1 MILALTFKSKL
12 LTCLLAIF
20 LIGVMVT
27 APLKSTLTFAQT
39 AESRPN
45 FLVLVGDDFG
55 YSDIGAFGSEISTPN
70 LDALAKE
77 GKIFTNYHT
86 AATCSPARV
95 SLLTGVDYHIGG
107 IGTMFELIADNQ
119 KGKPGYET
127 HINDEVVTVGELL
140 HDAGYHTLLSGK
152 WHLAGQSSHPGTA
165 PFDRGFEKSFTL
177 LGDGANHFNDR
188 EYVPG
193 WPVIFMED
201 NKVVP
206 RPGNNTVYSA
216 ELYTNKL
223 IDYINSTYKDGKP
236 LFMYLSFQEAHTP
249 FQAPRDNIE
258 KYFNIY
264 KTAGW
269 DKIREQR
276 FEKQKEMGFWNANL
290 TLPERLPPNVSWDSL
305 SSEQKNYAAMVMA
318 VHAAMIE
325 QLDKNVGRMID
336 YLKSIGKY
344 DNTFIMFTSDNES
357 SEPIDILKFK
367 YLSGVNVTKGEQ
379 MMYLVNNTLNNLG
392 NANSDFNY
400 GPWGTYQ
407 SVAPFSGFK
416 GSQFE
421 GGIRVPLVMK
431 LPATMNINAT
441 KNATTMTGSVNNNS
455 SSNQVKS
462 FAFVN
467 DITPTI
473 LDLAK
478 VSHPDTY
485 KDRPVHAMMG
495 KSLVPIL
502 NGTTDRVY
510 ADDEP
515 VAMELFNSTSARMGD
530 WKAVHDAATDAGGVW
545 RLFNVVNDP
554 GENKDL
560 SSQHPEILQK
570 LVSAYEKYAKD
581 VGVVIPRGDLFSMA
595 IRAMTAVDNST
606 QQTII
611 LENMIPSYG
620 SPPER
625 TYVNN

>member
-1 MILALTFKSKL
+1 MIFALTFKSKL

-27 APLKSTLTFAQT
+27 APLKSTFTFAQT
-39 AESRPN
+39 QDSRPN
-45 FLVLVGDDFG
+45 FLVLIGDDFG

-95 SLLTGVDYHIGG
+95 SLLTGVDYHIAG

-127 HINDEVVTVGELL
+127 YINDKVVTVAELL
-140 HDAGYHTLLSGK
+140 RDAGYHTLLSGK

-165 PFDRGFEKSFTL
+165 PYDRGFEKSFTL

-201 NKVVP
+201 DKVVP

-216 ELYTNKL
+216 ELYTDKL
-223 IDYINSTYKDGKP
+223 IDYVNSTYKDGKP

-258 KYFNIY
+258 KYYNIY

-276 FEKQKEMGFWNANL
+276 FEKQKEMGFWNTNL
-290 TLPERLPPNVSWDSL
+290 TLPGRLPPNVSWDSL

-379 MMYLVNNTLNNLG
+379 MIYLVNNSLHNLG
-392 NANSDFNY
+392 KANSDINY
-400 GPWGTYQ
+400 GPWGTFQ

-431 LPATMNINAT
+431 LPATVTTNAT
-441 KNATTMTGSVNNNS
+441 KNTTTTTSINNTS
-455 SSNQVKS
+455 SSNQVNS
-462 FAFVN
+462 FSFVN

-485 KDRPVHAMMG
+485 KGRPVHAMMG

-502 NGTTDRVY
+502 AGAIDRVY

-530 WKAVHDAATDAGGVW
+530 WKAVHDAATDASGVW

-581 VGVVIPRGDLFSMA
+581 VGVVIPRGDIFSMA
-595 IRAMTAVDNST
+595 VKAMTPVDNST
-606 QQTII
+606 QQTVI
-611 LENMIPSYG
+611 LENMIPGYG

>member
-1 MILALTFKSKL
+1 
-12 LTCLLAIF
+12 
-20 LIGVMVT
+20 MVT
-27 APLKSTLTFAQT
+27 APLKSTFTFVQAQT
-39 AESRPN
+39 PDNRPN
-45 FLVLVGDDFG
+45 FLVMIGDDFG
-55 YSDIGAFGSEISTPN
+55 YSDIGSFGSEIATPN
-70 LDALAKE
+70 LDMLAKE

-95 SLLTGVDYHIGG
+95 SLLTGVDYHVAG

-127 HINDEVVTVGELL
+127 YINDKVVTVAELL
-140 HDAGYHTLLSGK
+140 RDAGYHTLLSGK
-152 WHLAGQSSHPGTA
+152 WHLAGQSTNPGTS
-165 PFDRGFEKSFTL
+165 PYDRGFEKSFTL

-206 RPGNNTVYSA
+206 RPGNNTLYSA
-216 ELYTNKL
+216 ELYTDKL

-258 KYFNIY
+258 KYYNIY
-264 KTAGW
+264 ETVGW

-276 FEKQKEMGFWNANL
+276 FEKQKEMGFWDSNM
-290 TLPERLPPNVSWDSL
+290 TLPSRLPPNVSWDSL
-305 SSEQKNYAAMVMA
+305 SQEQKSYAAMVLA

-357 SEPIDILKFK
+357 SEPIEILQFK
-367 YLSGVNVTKGEQ
+367 YLSGINVTKGEERIN
-379 MMYLVNNTLNNLG
+379 LVNNSLHNLG

-400 GPWGTYQ
+400 GPWGTFQ

-431 LPATMNINAT
+431 QPASTIA
-441 KNATTMTGSVNNNS
+441 NATTNVNTS
-455 SSNQVKS
+455 SHNQVKS

-478 VSHPDTY
+478 VLHPDTY
-485 KDRPVHAMMG
+485 KGRPVHTLMG

-502 NGTTDRVY
+502 GGATDIVY

-515 VAMELFNSTSARMGD
+515 VAMELFNSTSARIGD
-530 WKAVHDAATDAGGVW
+530 WKAIHDTVTYASGAW

-554 GENKDL
+554 GENNDL
-560 SSQHPEILQK
+560 SKQHPDILQK
-570 LVSAYEKYAKD
+570 LISAYEKYAQD
-581 VGVVIPRGDLFSMA
+581 VGVVIPRGDTFGMA
-595 IRAMTAVDNST
+595 VKALTPVDNST
-606 QQTII
+606 QQTIV
-611 LENMIPSYG
+611 LENMIPGYG

-625 TYVNN
+625 TYIND